1 MKKSFFA
8 EVRVFKNELWQDY
21 DKDIPAEPSERLM
34 NFLEKQILF
43 LQEKLTNKNKLLSSC
58 QLSKNRDK
66 ISSSQQQHAY
76 TGRNDIL
83 RQEEETESTSATKK
97 HYKTNIVVTIK
108 GNDINA
114 LINTSF
120 ADIDITSQEPDKII
134 TNIL

>member
-1 MKKSFFA
+1 
-8 EVRVFKNELWQDY
+8 
-21 DKDIPAEPSERLM
+21 M
-34 NFLEKQILF
+34 NSLEKQILF
-43 LQEKLTNKNKLLSSC
+43 LQEKLINKNKLLSSF

-76 TGRNDIL
+76 TRHNDIL

-97 HYKTNIVVTIK
+97 HHKTNIVVTTK

-114 LINTSF
+114 LINTFF